1 MRLPEIAVRRSISM
15 IMVFI
20 AFIGFGIFSLSQLGL
35 DLFPKLEFPQIVIVS
50 MMRGTGPEEMERL
63 VTDVLE
69 ESVSQ
74 VMNLKNIESTSG
86 SGSSVIFAE
95 FEWGTD
101 MNQAEI
107 DIRNALDLYE
117 DELPEDV
124 SDPMV
129 IALDPSLSPIMFL
142 SFSSD
147 VLNEAELR
155 YLIENDIEPLINRID
170 GVGSTMTRGGI
181 EEQIN
186 VDVNPII
193 LSEQGL
199 SLSQLV
205 GALSS
210 VREDVPAGD
219 FSFNGT
225 YMNMKV
231 ETAFH
236 DLEEIGRLVVGQNA
250 GMPVQLQN
258 VASIYRGYKDIKSIV
273 RVDGSSSVVMV
284 VFRRADANTVNV
296 CGRVIDSLS
305 EIDDSFG
312 SAFSSSIVF
321 SQADFINKSIMNLAD
336 TGLIALV
343 VASLVLLFFL
353 RSWRTSLVVA
363 ISIPVSVILCFIAL
377 RLFDVTL
384 NLISLSGLVL
394 SVGMLVDNSIVVL
407 ENIFRHREMGQSPQ
421 QASIAATEEVG
432 MAITASTLTTIV
444 VFLPILFVPGI
455 TGMMFRDMSLTI
467 SFTIIMSL
475 FVALTLVPLLASK
488 TKNLVSSH
496 KKGSIAHKHSLKM
509 DGVLEKYKA
518 LLQKALTR
526 KKSVILGTVV
536 LLVISLLVMQGIPR
550 EFMEQP
556 DMGFISLNAERTFG
570 TDLES
575 TDSTANV
582 IEMQLRELLGD
593 DLQSMYVKIGQ
604 EGGMEAVMGAVGPNQ
619 MAFMMRLCD
628 VSDREMS
635 VPEYKD
641 EIRNMLDEMPD
652 IQYDMEK
659 SSQMMMGS
667 SNAVEITLYG
677 DDLEELRSVAEQIG
691 VELSS
696 IPGTKEVTTSIDA
709 HSTELSFVPGYVQ
722 LAMRGLSPAFVSGE
736 LSTAFQG
743 APATFYR
750 EIDDEFDVVV
760 RLAPEFRD
768 SQEDF
773 RAFTIAG
780 MPLDGLGTFVE
791 RIASPEIARRNQ
803 SRVASIFC
811 AVSGRS
817 LGDVAKDVDVMM
829 DTLDTRGM
837 RFEVGGQTED
847 MKETLLFLGLAVIV
861 AALLVYMVM
870 AGQFESL
877 LEPFIIILTIP
888 MALIGVIWTLFITGT
903 TISVTSLIGIVLL
916 AGIVVN
922 NGIVLIDYANRL
934 RADGMDIVNA
944 IVTSGVTRFR
954 PILMTALTTILALA
968 PLALGLGEGSEMWAP
983 MAISVMGGL
992 TVATALTLF
1001 LVPCLYVVLG
1011 SHKRFAKY
1019 ARKFKTDDK
1028 N

>member
-1 MRLPEIAVRRSISM
+1 M

-117 DELPEDV
+117 DQLPEDV
-124 SDPMV
+124 TDPMV

-236 DLEEIGRLVVGQNA
+236 SLEEIGRLVVGQNA

-296 CGRVIDSLS
+296 CGRVVDSLS

-377 RLFDVTL
+377 RLFDITL

-394 SVGMLVDNSIVVL
+394 AVGMLVDNSIVVL
-407 ENIFRHREMGQSPQ
+407 ENIFR
-421 QASIAATEEVG
+421 
-432 MAITASTLTTIV
+432 
-444 VFLPILFVPGI
+444 
-455 TGMMFRDMSLTI
+455 
-467 SFTIIMSL
+467 
-475 FVALTLVPLLASK
+475 
-488 TKNLVSSH
+488 
-496 KKGSIAHKHSLKM
+496 
-509 DGVLEKYKA
+509 
-518 LLQKALTR
+518 
-526 KKSVILGTVV
+526 
-536 LLVISLLVMQGIPR
+536 
-550 EFMEQP
+550 
-556 DMGFISLNAERTFG
+556 
-570 TDLES
+570 
-575 TDSTANV
+575 
-582 IEMQLRELLGD
+582 
-593 DLQSMYVKIGQ
+593 
-604 EGGMEAVMGAVGPNQ
+604 
-619 MAFMMRLCD
+619 
-628 VSDREMS
+628 
-635 VPEYKD
+635 
-641 EIRNMLDEMPD
+641 
-652 IQYDMEK
+652 
-659 SSQMMMGS
+659 
-667 SNAVEITLYG
+667 
-677 DDLEELRSVAEQIG
+677 
-691 VELSS
+691 
-696 IPGTKEVTTSIDA
+696 
-709 HSTELSFVPGYVQ
+709 
-722 LAMRGLSPAFVSGE
+722 
-736 LSTAFQG
+736 
-743 APATFYR
+743 
-750 EIDDEFDVVV
+750 
-760 RLAPEFRD
+760 
-768 SQEDF
+768 
-773 RAFTIAG
+773 
-780 MPLDGLGTFVE
+780 
-791 RIASPEIARRNQ
+791 
-803 SRVASIFC
+803 
-811 AVSGRS
+811 
-817 LGDVAKDVDVMM
+817 
-829 DTLDTRGM
+829 
-837 RFEVGGQTED
+837 
-847 MKETLLFLGLAVIV
+847 
-861 AALLVYMVM
+861 
-870 AGQFESL
+870 
-877 LEPFIIILTIP
+877 
-888 MALIGVIWTLFITGT
+888 
-903 TISVTSLIGIVLL
+903 
-916 AGIVVN
+916 
-922 NGIVLIDYANRL
+922 
-934 RADGMDIVNA
+934 
-944 IVTSGVTRFR
+944 
-954 PILMTALTTILALA
+954 
-968 PLALGLGEGSEMWAP
+968 
-983 MAISVMGGL
+983 
-992 TVATALTLF
+992 
-1001 LVPCLYVVLG
+1001 
-1011 SHKRFAKY
+1011 
-1019 ARKFKTDDK
+1019 
-1028 N
+1028 